1 MMRARIL
8 TLLAVLVIG
17 GCIENDFERPSKIF
31 SHRVL
36 AIVADK
42 PEVAP
47 GERVRISALVVDPE
61 GERISDPARFEWRV
75 CLRVELVPGLS
86 GMMFQDIEM
95 DEGCGGWPDLTL
107 FGHPDGSDFVL
118 PALPEISDELL
129 AMRAEML
136 GDDLPIDAIRRI
148 SEEIGFP
155 IAIELTVRDPATGA
169 ELVRAFKRIILVER
183 EDRGTNPPGPRVWL
197 DETFLRQSG
206 ASRPFECHTPGE
218 DVLPQVR
225 AGEVLDVRPD
235 PDDEWW
241 RETFPVIDLEGRI
254 VEAKE
259 GAYYSFFSTGGEFD
273 DDVNSAPTRDTT
285 WRAPE
290 EPGIWPI
297 WLVVRDGHAGTAAC
311 RMDVDVVP

>member
-1 MMRARIL
+1 MRRLL
-8 TLLAVLVIG
+8 TALVVALVLP
-17 GCIENDFERPSKIF
+17 GCIENDFKRPSEIF

-36 AIVADK
+36 ALVADK

-47 GERVRISALVVDPE
+47 DERLRISALVVDPE
-61 GERISDPARFEWRV
+61 GERITDPGMFEWKI

-86 GMMFQDIEM
+86 GMMFQDIET
-95 DEGCGGWPDLTL
+95 DEGCGGWPDLTVL
-107 FGHPDGSDFVL
+107 GYPDGDEFVI
-118 PALPEISDELL
+118 PALPPIDDELL

-136 GDDLPIDAIRRI
+136 GDDLPLEAIRMI
-148 SEEIGFP
+148 SEQIGFP
-155 IAIELTVRDPATGA
+155 IAIELTVRDPATGG

-183 EDRGTNPPGPRVWL
+183 AERGTNPPGPRFWL
-197 DETFLRQSG
+197 GDSFVRQSG
-206 ASRPFECHTPGE
+206 GTRAFECHTPGE

-225 AGEVLDVRPD
+225 AGEELEVRPD

-241 RETFPVIDLEGRI
+241 RETFPVIDLEGDI

-259 GAYYSFFSTGGEFD
+259 GAYYSFFSTEGVFA

-285 WRAPE
+285 WTAPR
-290 EPGIWPI
+290 EPGIWPL

-311 RMDVDVVP
+311 RVDVEVTP